1 MKAPRWVVSYKAVS
15 DGRLVEIYCSTK
27 REAEA
32 FADMV
37 RKVDS
42 KADPKVVERQ

>member
-1 MKAPRWVVSYKAVS
+1 MTKPKWCVTYKAMS
-15 DGRLVEIYCSTK
+15 DGRTVEIYCSTK
-27 REAEA
+27 GEAER

-42 KADPKVVERQ
+42 KAEPRVEER